1 VMGEK
6 LEEIFLKINKKEQH
20 LKSDTLKKC
29 SCHED
34 FFNFTSQE
42 FGSHQIKIEAEG
54 IGIWVDNG
62 DVEGWVHAMQYF
74 EDYPQQAIDM
84 GQRAR
89 KLAETRMNSLLFANQ
104 VMDIFDSLLA
114 R

>member
-1 VMGEK
+1 LMDVLGMGK
-6 LEEIFLKINKKEQH
+6 PVIMTRQPFIDL
-20 LKSDTLKKC
+20 D
-29 SCHED
+29 
-34 FFNFTSQE
+34 
-42 FGSHQIKIEAEG
+42 IEAEG
-54 IGIWVDNG
+54 IGIWVDNE
-62 DVEGWVHAMQYF
+62 DVDGWVNAMQYF

-104 VMDIFDSLLA
+104 VMDIFDSLLE